1 MGFSAEV
8 NVGSRFLALRKS
20 AFAKSGR
27 SLGCGM
33 LDGTAV
39 SSEKA
44 RCVSRDADMVRGAW
58 EAERPQGP
66 RAFVAPLNLPL
77 GL

>member
-33 LDGTAV
+33 LDGTAG
-39 SSEKA
+39 EF
-44 RCVSRDADMVRGAW
+44 REGEMR
-58 EAERPQGP
+58 
-66 RAFVAPLNLPL
+66 F
-77 GL
+77 